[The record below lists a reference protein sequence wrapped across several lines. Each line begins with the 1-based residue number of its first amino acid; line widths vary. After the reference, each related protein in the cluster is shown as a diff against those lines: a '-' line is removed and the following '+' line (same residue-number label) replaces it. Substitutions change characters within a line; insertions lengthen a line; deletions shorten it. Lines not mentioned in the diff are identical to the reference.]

1 MDRKKII
8 LSIVGFLALVLP
20 VVLLIVFSGNKTKQP
35 PSTSLEQ
42 RQIDPQTVED
52 VVNKFPT
59 PEPISIPS
67 QVPSTRSAT
76 PRLEGSPQAQ

>member
-1 MDRKKII
+1 MDRKKLL
-8 LSIVGFLALVLP
+8 LSIIGFLALVLP
-20 VVLLIVFSGNKTKQP
+20 VVLLVVFTDNKEKP
-35 PSTSLEQ
+35 PSASFEQ

-59 PEPISIPS
+59 PEPVRVPS

>member
-1 MDRKKII
+1 M
-8 LSIVGFLALVLP
+8 
-20 VVLLIVFSGNKTKQP
+20 VFTGNKEKQP
-35 PSTSLEQ
+35 SASLEQ

-59 PEPISIPS
+59 PEPISVPS

>member
-8 LSIVGFLALVLP
+8 LSIIGFLALVLP
-20 VVLLIVFSGNKTKQP
+20 VVLLVVFTGNKEKQP
-35 PSTSLEQ
+35 SASFEQ

-59 PEPISIPS
+59 PEPISVPS